1 MNTSLLTC
9 VIFIV
14 PLSGCDI
21 LSSILPQ
28 ESERERK
35 ELSFKH
41 YEGDQFEIKLQR
53 YDVFNDVNSLNV
65 YLTSFPSITGLFPNF
80 DESSETLI
88 SVLSYMDPCYFVPKA
103 TSVIRERFFESNY
116 KINVNMINQTVV
128 NGDSDM
134 CRLDP
139 RPRYYLN
146 IIVIDKTDEAISL
159 VTKNDNYVY

>member
-1 MNTSLLTC
+1 MKVSLLTG

-14 PLSGCDI
+14 PLFGCDI

-28 ESERERK
+28 ESERER
-35 ELSFKH
+35 EEFSFKH

-53 YDVFNDVNSLNV
+53 FDVFNDVNSLNV
-65 YLTSFPSITGLFPNF
+65 YLTRFPSITGLFPVF

-88 SVLSYMDPCYFVPKA
+88 SVLSYMDPCYFIPEIS
-103 TSVIRERFFESNY
+103 SVIKEKFFVSNY
-116 KINVNMINQTVV
+116 KININMVNKVVV

-139 RPRYYLN
+139 RPRYY
-146 IIVIDKTDEAISL
+146 
-159 VTKNDNYVY
+159 